1 MVRRRGAEGWALA
14 RRAKWATRA
23 RLGEV
28 GQVGEGGGVGVSAC
42 GLAARVRLG
51 RPLAQPQPEDEGEQR
66 APRVP

>member
-1 MVRRRGAEGWALA
+1 MQSCLGPQGTRGAERRRRG
-14 RRAKWATRA
+14 
-23 RLGEV
+23 LGGSEAC
-28 GQVGEGGGVGVSAC
+28 QVGEGGGVGVSAC